1 MPAFPRGH
9 YWQYH
14 SGELRTLGT
23 DVQVMLYTI
32 RLITHGYVSKQDQ
45 RLLQVLSRDILVAL
59 GVS

>member
-1 MPAFPRGH
+1 
-9 YWQYH
+9 
-14 SGELRTLGT
+14 LRTLGT